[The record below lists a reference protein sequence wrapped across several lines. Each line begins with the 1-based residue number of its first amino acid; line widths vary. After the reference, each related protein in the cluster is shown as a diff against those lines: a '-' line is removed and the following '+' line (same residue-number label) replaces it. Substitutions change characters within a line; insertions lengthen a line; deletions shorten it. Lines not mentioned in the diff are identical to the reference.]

1 MAAMDSG
8 YPVTFDVAYPESPN
22 RFLILI
28 RWLLVVPHLI
38 VLNVLETL
46 VGLGTLVGFF
56 AILFT
61 KNYPDFIW
69 RFVVGVMRWTQNATA
84 YTLFLDRYPPFS
96 LTEGQYEPVTFTVEK
111 PAAFNRWLPLVKWLL
126 MLPHIA
132 ILIVLSAIATF
143 AVVLLALGVL
153 FTGRYPRGLFNYL
166 VGVGRWGARVNAYGL
181 LLVDRYPPF
190 SLR

>member
-28 RWLLVVPHLI
+28 RWLLVLPHLI
-38 VLNVLETL
+38 VLNVLDAL
-46 VGLGTLVGFF
+46 VGLGTLVAFF

-69 RFVVGVMRWTQNATA
+69 RFVVGVMRWTQNANA
-84 YTLFLDRYPPFS
+84 YVLFLDRYPPFGM
-96 LTEGQYEPVTFTVEK
+96 TEGEYEPVTFAVEK
-111 PAAFNRWLPLVKWLL
+111 PAEFSRWLPLVKWLL
-126 MLPHIA
+126 ALPHIA
-132 ILIVLSAIATF
+132 ILFALSTLALVAIP
-143 AVVLLALGVL
+143 LLALGVL
-153 FTGRYPRGLFNYL
+153 FTGRYPRGLFGFL